1 MARIAS
7 IAIGGYFPTPKHLI
21 PRIAGL
27 FQASPVDIHSFMD
40 PCAGDGEAI
49 VEIVKILCPNQT
61 SRTSKLRTQIV
72 GIEMEETRSTKLGTN
87 IRHLVNYGDGL
98 VGQGDA
104 FSAKIEIGE
113 RGGISFLYLNPPYDQ
128 DPTYKRLE
136 ERFLARFHGVVRVD
150 GYLVF
155 VVPGHALAASANT
168 LATHFDSLECFRF
181 PEPDYDIYK
190 QVVLVARKTGAKMEA
205 DLRIEAQVRAWA
217 IDHANLPV
225 LPETPDWRFSLPP
238 SGTSKY
244 RSHGE
249 DGRVTGIDRLTME
262 PLDTAELLANFRPWA
277 SDRGGTE
284 NILPSPTEDLL
295 SRTYPIAMPPRPAHI
310 AAGIAAGVFNGNR
323 ITPDNPESKSP
334 ALLVKGVFNR
344 EFRTVEEKTNKDGM
358 VTGEVQVQQP
368 TLSVTV
374 LDLSTSK
381 YHTLASTV
389 APTGSTDPSKFS
401 TGDLLSQYGSSLLDA
416 LRQRCPVLHD
426 PSKPEHEIPLPVLDR
441 PLYRAQAQA
450 VMAAVKILG
459 GDRIPLRK
467 RQGKSVAVL
476 GEIGSGKTGV
486 AITTALAC
494 GASRILVMCP
504 PHLLDGWKEQI
515 CAIRSDITTVVLSD
529 VTDVQRFAKM
539 TNKGV
544 VIALLSRETAKL
556 GHGWVGAGLTCPK
569 CGALTP
575 KVDLAKKRARCS
587 HKGLSPKDEMA
598 FLLQTFAS
606 ILLKAWPDELPAKLF
621 ASGGSQRV
629 RELFL
634 GRVKGNKDAKDAEI
648 AKVRKDARIVD
659 ILNGLLME
667 FMELGYGN
675 SDSPIV
681 NAIFHLLAAHGDK
694 DLIAET
700 ALRVLTAYNMTK
712 PEEETSYGYG
722 YTLKDLGRSMALLL
736 PPGSDEQT
744 KLLADMETVRGGR
757 VREFVGIREK
767 IRAMLGTKD
776 DSNSNQTWAFR
787 DFSTGVE
794 DEDGTGKATKYK
806 GLAFGDSAG
815 YVTTFGIMASRA
827 TWHVSPECG
836 GELFQAVPEPL
847 RYPLATYITKHHP
860 KALDFLIIDEA
871 HELATDGS
879 AQERAG
885 HRLTGLKH
893 PTLILTGSVMNG
905 YAESL
910 FSNWWGCFDDFR
922 QEFKRADRQLFVD
935 RYGYR
940 KRLVQNADKVT
951 GEIVEYGS
959 MSDRVE
965 RREKDLGNAPGVLP
979 LFVLKH
985 LLKHAVTIHKSDL
998 ACDIPKFTEIPVNVE
1013 MNNEQGMRH
1022 SYFLSD
1028 LLRQIKT
1035 DRFTPLAGKLWGAM
1049 SESPSQLDRAT
1060 LDTGNAKDGAFEA
1073 VYPRSMED
1081 KTLAGKVVARA
1092 EPFPVNFMLPK
1103 EVEMLK
1109 IVAQELSEGRNV
1121 MVFTWHVDLMPR
1133 LQRLL
1138 QTLTSKVPI
1147 LDPAKVD
1154 TKKRIAWIEKNVVQ
1168 AGARVML
1175 TNPVCV
1181 QTGINNLVHFS
1192 SIWWHENPACNA
1204 IIKRQAEGRIDRI
1217 GQRLETRAY
1226 TPRYTGSAQV
1236 DMYELLMH
1244 KVAVSQATDGLD
1256 AESALQ
1262 AAGVGEAGLVT
1273 GFSIG
1278 KELYNRVSKEGW

>member
-1 MARIAS
+1 MARLQS
-7 IAIGGYFPTPKHLI
+7 ISIGGYFPTPKHLI

-49 VEIVKILCPNQT
+49 VELVKILCPNQT
-61 SRTSKLRTQIV
+61 HKSSKLRTQIV
-72 GIEMEETRSTKLGTN
+72 GIEMEETRSTKLGNN
-87 IRHLVNYGDGL
+87 IRHLVGYGDGL

-104 FSAKIEIGE
+104 FSAKIELGD

-136 ERFLARFHGVVRVD
+136 ERFLARFHKVVRVD

-155 VVPGHALAASANT
+155 VVPGHALTASATT
-168 LATHFDSLECFRF
+168 LAAHFDSLECFRF
-181 PEPDYDIYK
+181 PDPDYDVYK
-190 QVVLVARKTGAKMEA
+190 QVVLVARKTGPKMEPDA
-205 DLRIEAQVRAWA
+205 RIEAQVRAWA
-217 IDHANLPV
+217 VDHANLPV
-225 LPETPDWRFSLPP
+225 LPETPDWRFNLPP
-238 SGTSKY
+238 SGQSKY

-249 DGRVTGIDRLTME
+249 DGRVTGIERLTME
-262 PLDTAELLANFRPWA
+262 PLDAAELLANFRPWA

-284 NILPSPTEDLL
+284 NLLPAPGEDLL

-323 ITPDNPESKSP
+323 ITPDDLLGAPP
-334 ALLVKGVFNR
+334 LLVKGVFNR
-344 EFRTVEEKTNKDGM
+344 EFRTVEEKENKHGV
-358 VTGEVQVQQP
+358 VTGVVQVQQP

-374 LDLSTSK
+374 LDLTTSK

-389 APTGSTDPSKFS
+389 TPTGSTDPSKFS
-401 TGDLLSQYGSSLLDA
+401 TGDLLSQYGTSLLSA
-416 LRQRCPVLHD
+416 LRSRCPVLHD
-426 PSKPEHEIPLPVLDR
+426 PARPEQEIPLPVLDR

-450 VMAAVKILG
+450 VMAAIKILG
-459 GDRIPLRK
+459 GDRVPMSK

-476 GEIGSGKTGV
+476 GEIGAGKTGV
-486 AITTALAC
+486 ALTTAIAC
-494 GASRILVMCP
+494 GARRILAMCP
-504 PHLLDGWKEQI
+504 PHLIDGWKEQI
-515 CAIRSDITTVVLSD
+515 AAIRKDLIVVVLSD
-529 VTDVQRFAKM
+529 VRDVQRFARM
-539 TNKGV
+539 TEKGIV
-544 VIALLSRETAKL
+544 VALLSREAAKL
-556 GHGWVGAGLTCPK
+556 GHGWIGAGNTCPK
-569 CGALTP
+569 CGAITP
-575 KVDLAKKRARCS
+575 KVDLAKKRARCA
-587 HKGLSPKDEMA
+587 HKSLTPANEMA
-598 FLLQTFAS
+598 ALVQTFAS
-606 ILLKAWPDELPAKLF
+606 LLLRAYPEELPSKLF
-621 ASGGSQRV
+621 TNRGANRA
-629 RELFL
+629 REMFRDRL
-634 GRVKGNKDAKDAEI
+634 KGNKDAKDVEI
-648 AKVRKDARIVD
+648 SRVRKDPRVVG
-659 ILNGLLME
+659 ILNELLSEIAEMSY
-667 FMELGYGN
+667 LN
-675 SDSPIV
+675 SDNSTV

-700 ALRVLTAYNMTK
+700 ALRVLTAHKMSN
-712 PEEETSYGYG
+712 PEEESSYGYSYG
-722 YTLKDLGRSMALLL
+722 YKLKDFGRSMALLL
-736 PPGSDEQT
+736 PPDSAEQNS
-744 KLLADMETVRGGR
+744 LIASMESVLSVKELGALRT
-757 VREFVGIREK
+757 K
-767 IRAMLGTKD
+767 IRSMAGDTNANAND
-776 DSNSNQTWAFR
+776 IWVFR
-787 DFSTGVE
+787 DFSTGI
-794 DEDGTGKATKYK
+794 EDGDKGKVAKYK
-806 GLAFGDSAG
+806 GLAVGDDAGYMTAFGLMAASAG
-815 YVTTFGIMASRA
+815 WTVG
-827 TWHVSPECG
+827 PECG
-836 GELFQAVPEPL
+836 GELFQAVPEPA
-847 RYPLATYITKHHP
+847 RFPLATYITRHHP
-860 KALDFLIIDEA
+860 KAIDFLILDEA
-871 HELATDGS
+871 HELSTDGS

-922 QEFKRADRQLFVD
+922 QEFKREDRQMFVD

-940 KRLVQNADKVT
+940 KRLVQNADKIT

-998 ACDIPKFTEIPVNVE
+998 ACDIPKFTEIPVKVE
-1013 MNNEQGMRH
+1013 MGNEQGMRH
-1022 SYFLSD
+1022 SNFLSA
-1028 LLRQIKT
+1028 LLHQIES

-1081 KTLAGKVVARA
+1081 KTFAGRVVARA
-1092 EPFPVNFMLPK
+1092 EAFPVNFILPK

-1138 QTLTSKVPI
+1138 QTLTPKVPI

-1154 TKKRIAWIEKNVVQ
+1154 TKKRISWIEKNVVQ

-1192 SIWWHENPACNA
+1192 TIWWHENPACNA

-1217 GQRLETRAY
+1217 GQKLETRAY

-1262 AAGVGEAGLVT
+1262 AAGVGESGLVT

-1278 KELYNRVSKEGW
+1278 RELYARLSKDGW